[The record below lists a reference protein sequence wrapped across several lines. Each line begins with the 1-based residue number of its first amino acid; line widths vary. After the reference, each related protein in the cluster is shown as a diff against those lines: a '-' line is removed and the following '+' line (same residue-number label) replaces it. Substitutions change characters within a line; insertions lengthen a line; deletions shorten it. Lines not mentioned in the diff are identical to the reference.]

1 MRVWDKINPS
11 RLCRKHL
18 LAEHRE
24 TLCIWSVIINNKKGY
39 SKHPETVRFKDNLNA
54 LCYRHTMLVNEAT
67 KRGYHFKDLPNS
79 ENVLLFNVMPKAWD
93 DQEKS
98 LSVKNCDCIKTNI

>member
-1 MRVWDKINPS
+1 MRVWDAISPS

-24 TLCIWSVIINNKKGY
+24 TLCIWSVITNGKKGY
-39 SKHPETVRFKDNLNA
+39 SKHPETVRFRHNLNA
-54 LCYRHTMLVNEAT
+54 LVYRHSKLVDEAT

-79 ENVLLFNVMPKAWD
+79 NDIPMLNMMPEPWD
-93 DQEKS
+93 NQEKS
-98 LSVKNCDCIKTNI
+98 LNTKDCDCLKER